1 LVWNELLA
9 AGPAFGNLDVTKET
23 FQTRDYTYST
33 EVSRLD
39 FSVRRK
45 SGGAQDSTQVFTNQT
60 DLIAMTISGSTA
72 STVLNNVANAEV
84 AATDVGVAV
93 LKKAQDQMK
102 QQGEALIKM
111 IEQTPNGSDG
121 QRLDVYA

>member
-1 LVWNELLA
+1 MVRNQLLA
-9 AGPAFGNLDVTKET
+9 AGPALGNLDVPEET
-23 FQTRDYTYST
+23 FQTRDYLP

-39 FSVRRK
+39 FSVHRK
-45 SGGAQDSTQVFTNQT
+45 SGGVQESTQVFTNQT

>member
-1 LVWNELLA
+1 
-9 AGPAFGNLDVTKET
+9 
-23 FQTRDYTYST
+23 
-33 EVSRLD
+33 
-39 FSVRRK
+39 
-45 SGGAQDSTQVFTNQT
+45 
-60 DLIAMTISGSTA
+60 MTISGSAA
-72 STVLNNVANAEV
+72 SAVLSNVASANG